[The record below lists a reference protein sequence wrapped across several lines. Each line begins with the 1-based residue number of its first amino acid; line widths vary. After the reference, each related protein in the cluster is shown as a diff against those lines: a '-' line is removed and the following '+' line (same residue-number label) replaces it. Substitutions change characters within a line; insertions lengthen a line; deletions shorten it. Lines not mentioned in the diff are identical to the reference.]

1 MKKITLLLLFLLT
14 LQNLFSQYNFE
25 QFKSYPGLLG
35 GSPNYFTIFNN
46 HLYYSS
52 ASNPSS
58 SNFELW
64 KSNGTQNGTN
74 QFADI
79 NTAMWVGNGSYPRD
93 FMEFNGYLYFTAEVF
108 GVTGR
113 EMYRT
118 NGTTTELFKDFRL
131 GTESGFDI
139 GTNAHQFIVIEN
151 AMYFFAREDDNGYD
165 LWKTDG
171 TIEGTQKLVELNSF
185 SLGLRNYFFELNGD
199 LIFLMNDTS
208 DEIIGNELYK
218 YSVATNTVSLVK
230 DINPT
235 NSNTSSIHTLFLTK
249 FDDRLFF
256 TAHNG
261 TERKLYVTD
270 GTEAGTHTV
279 ENEIPINYTNPGQ
292 LHVFNNELYFI
303 ATVNGLGIDL
313 YKCKKDTEDE
323 DNDGKVDDYYI
334 QLVHDFNA
342 GGNNNLQPFVDY
354 LLTEVPPVFLE
365 HNNEL
370 YFAAREQNAPNNG
383 NNYQIYKTNGTTTQ
397 IVFPIDETQMGPA
410 NDPLYL
416 LKSFDNK
423 LFFTISGLGMPTH
436 QLWVANPAND
446 SLTRLTDYYGSN
458 SQPQDVSWSIE
469 NRPIIYN
476 DELFFRASTNDEGT
490 ELWKISNQSL
500 SSENFENN
508 NNIAIY
514 PNPASNTISIEG
526 NFSNNFNISIYDI
539 VGKQIGSC
547 KNQKSIVISNLV
559 SGVYFLQIVNLE
571 KSQIITKKII
581 KQ

>member
-1 MKKITLLLLFLLT
+1 MKKITLLSFLISFSA
-14 LQNLFSQYNFE
+14 FSQYNFE
-25 QFKSYPGLLG
+25 QLISYPGSSFG
-35 GSPNYFTIFNN
+35 DQKYFTIFNN

-52 ASNPSS
+52 ASTPSS
-58 SNFELW
+58 SNVELW

-79 NTAMWVGNGSYPRD
+79 NTALWVGNGSNPRD
-93 FMEFNGYLYFTAEVF
+93 FMEFNGYLYFTADVF

-139 GTNAHQFIVIEN
+139 GTNSHQFVVVDN
-151 AMYFFAREDDNGYD
+151 AMYFFAREDGNGYD

-185 SLGLRNYFFELNGD
+185 GLGLRNYFFELNGD
-199 LIFLMNDTS
+199 LIFLMDDDNDA
-208 DEIIGNELYK
+208 IIGSELYK

-313 YKCKKDTEDE
+313 YKCKKDIEDE
-323 DNDGKVDDYYI
+323 DKDGKVDDYYI

-354 LLTEVPPVFLE
+354 LLTEVPPIFLE

-397 IVFPIDETQMGPA
+397 IAFPIDETQMGPA

-423 LFFTISGLGMPTH
+423 IFFSIKGLGMPTH

-446 SLTRLTDYYGSN
+446 SVIRLTDYYGSN
-458 SQPQDVSWSIE
+458 SQPQDVSWSIQ

-490 ELWKISNQSL
+490 ELWKISSESLSEETIEKDNTISIYPNPTSEIINIKIDNFTNFNTEIYNVLGKKVANFKNQTSMDVSKLTSGIYFLKVL
-500 SSENFENN
+500 SSENNQ
-508 NNIAIY
+508 IA
-514 PNPASNTISIEG
+514 
-526 NFSNNFNISIYDI
+526 
-539 VGKQIGSC
+539 
-547 KNQKSIVISNLV
+547 
-559 SGVYFLQIVNLE
+559 
-571 KSQIITKKII
+571 TKKFI